1 MRPSSILPRPLGLP
15 LLRLFFLLLLL
26 LLIGVACGPAAPPLK
41 PQLCTTMLPPR
52 APVPAPLPPTPP
64 PPVTHASR
72 IVAQVDLKLAPIL
85 KELEAKSPPRLADE
99 RDRPAGA
106 AGHLDYTVDRGPFRA
121 NVEHDALVIRTDIRA
136 RAQACKNRSCYAS
149 CAPEGTAT
157 ATVPLR
163 LTPDYRFAPSHVTF
177 AFSKGCEVKVL
188 GGILRIDVTPTIAAQ
203 IEPQLRRVE
212 QQIDGSLPPMRPQAE
227 KLWSELGK
235 PRDLP
240 LGACVT
246 VNPRGLV
253 EGPISGTPETIR
265 VKLGLLAYP
274 EIRSVGPC
282 VPAASGPLPAL
293 SQDPAMPPEDDA
305 VLALVTPLANVNL
318 VGGAVTRAAIVQSAD
333 KAQLDVTLHGESC
346 GDATL
351 LTVPEWA
358 EDKASLRFAAPE
370 VKAQTF
376 PPAIVPTA
384 LPSVVPLLAA
394 SVADPSVSLSAKVTD
409 VKPLTVALRSGDLV
423 AYTLARGSLDIAQR

>member
-1 MRPSSILPRPLGLP
+1 MRRAF
-15 LLRLFFLLLLL
+15 LFAL
-26 LLIGVACGPAAPPLK
+26 VACGPATQEPK
-41 PQLCTTMLPPR
+41 PVALCTTTLPPR

-64 PPVTHASR
+64 PVVTHSSR
-72 IVAQVDLKLAPIL
+72 IVTQVDLKLSPIV
-85 KELEAKSPPRLADE
+85 KELEGKVPPRLADE
-99 RDRPAGA
+99 KEKPAGA
-106 AGHLDYTVDRGPFRA
+106 AGHLNYTVDRGPFRA

-136 RAQACKNRSCYAS
+136 HAEVCKNRSCYAS

-188 GGILRIDVTPTIAAQ
+188 GGFLRLDVTPTIAAQ

-212 QQIDGSLPPMRPQAE
+212 QQIDGSLPPVRPQAE

-235 PRDLP
+235 PRNLP
-240 LGACVT
+240 LGACAMI
-246 VNPRGLV
+246 NPRGLV
-253 EGPISGTPETIR
+253 EGPISGTPETMQ
-265 VKLGLLAYP
+265 VKLGLIAYP

-282 VPAASGPLPAL
+282 TPAPPGPVPPLA
-293 SQDPAMPPEDDA
+293 QDPSMPPDDDT
-305 VLALVTPLANVNL
+305 VLALVSPLASVNI

-351 LTVPEWA
+351 LTNAEWA
-358 EDKASLRFAAPE
+358 DDKASLRFAAPE

-384 LPSVVPLLAA
+384 LPTAVPMLA
-394 SVADPSVSLSAKVTD
+394 SSMADPTVTVSAKVTE
-409 VKPLTVALRSGDLV
+409 VKPMTVVLRNGDVV
-423 AYTLARGSLDIAQR
+423 AYTLARGSIEIAQK